1 MPRPPAGGDSAA
13 GRRSPARLAR
23 SEEGRPLCWMRDGPS
38 LTYVGRSVRL
48 LPRLGCRISAPHRG
62 LCVQFSL
69 HPATAREPSEA
80 PEATAIDVGTR
91 KWVGFFRTS
100 GNSAG
105 LSLLDDRLSFDDWF
119 TWRGLV
125 ARLSIDPCPQTPS
138 RDATVPERPPL
149 ESLAESS
156 PVNMPGCP
164 QGRHPAY
171 RWLPSSNWLP
181 VDWCCQGHSTAGPRG
196 PPTLATGLLSRHQN
210 C

>member
-1 MPRPPAGGDSAA
+1 MLDA
-13 GRRSPARLAR
+13 RRSEADLRR
-23 SEEGRPLCWMRDGPS
+23 SQREASSP
-38 LTYVGRSVRL
+38 
-48 LPRLGCRISAPHRG
+48 PRLPHLSPSPRAVRA
-62 LCVQFSL
+62 VQS
-69 HPATAREPSEA
+69 PSRDRTEPSEV

-91 KWVGFFRTS
+91 QWVDFFRTS

-164 QGRHPAY
+164 QGGHPAY
-171 RWLPSSNWLP
+171 R
-181 VDWCCQGHSTAGPRG
+181 
-196 PPTLATGLLSRHQN
+196 
-210 C
+210 